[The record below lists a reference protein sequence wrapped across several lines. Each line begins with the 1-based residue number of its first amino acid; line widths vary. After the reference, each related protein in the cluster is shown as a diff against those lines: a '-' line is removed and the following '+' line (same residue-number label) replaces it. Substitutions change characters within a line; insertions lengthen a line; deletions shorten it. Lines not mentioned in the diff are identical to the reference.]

1 MQIGFAIVTLGP
13 EIADILF
20 FAPYMQQ
27 EIVFMPLVTG
37 LFALMNSPLLLLY
50 FVGVTDE

>member
-1 MQIGFAIVTLGP
+1 MQIEFAILTLGP

-27 EIVFMPLVTG
+27 KIVFMPLVIG
-37 LFALMNSPLLLLY
+37 FFALMNSLFLLLY